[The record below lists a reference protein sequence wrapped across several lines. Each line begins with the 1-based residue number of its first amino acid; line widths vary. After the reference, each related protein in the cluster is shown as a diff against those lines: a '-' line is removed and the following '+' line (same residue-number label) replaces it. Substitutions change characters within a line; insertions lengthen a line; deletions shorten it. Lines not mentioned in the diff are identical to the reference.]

1 MVTLENY
8 RKNPCRCLSIP
19 YWKAKN
25 MQLPDSV
32 AVVHHSEFNPEQWE
46 GYKIQC
52 FFRLFHDLKEI
63 PGNDR
68 NGYSLETAKVSDVES
83 IVSVINGSY
92 TDLKV
97 TSEQIQGYRNTE
109 VFREDLWILARD
121 ERTDARMGCAM
132 ADFDRE
138 TGELSVEWVQVLPQY
153 RRRGIGR
160 NMVSELLQRGRA
172 FASFATVSGRTDNET
187 KPEAVYR
194 KCGFIGNDKWYIL
207 RKI

>member
-1 MVTLENY
+1 MITLKEY
-8 RKNPCRCLSIP
+8 EKNPCGLLSIP
-19 YWKAKN
+19 YWKAKS
-25 MQLPDSV
+25 MQLPDSME
-32 AVVHHSEFNPEQWE
+32 VVHHSDFNPQQWD
-46 GYKIQC
+46 GYEIQC

-63 PGNDR
+63 PGNGP
-68 NGYSLETAKVSDVES
+68 NGYFLVTAKASDVES
-83 IVSVINGSY
+83 VVSVINSSY

-97 TSEQIQGYRNTE
+97 TSEQIRGYRETE

-121 ERTDARMGCAM
+121 ERTDALMGCAM

-153 RRRGIGR
+153 RGRGIGR
-160 NMVSELLQRGRA
+160 NMVSELLRRGRA
-172 FASFATVSGRTDNET
+172 FASFATVSGRTDSET

-194 KCGFIGNDKWYIL
+194 KCGFTGKDKWYIM